1 MFGNCSATGDILLNG
16 NATTTDGLQTIFL
29 KEAI

>member
-1 MFGNCSATGDILLNG
+1 MHIIFKKFESVKLITNKMVI
-16 NATTTDGLQTIFL
+16 QTIFL